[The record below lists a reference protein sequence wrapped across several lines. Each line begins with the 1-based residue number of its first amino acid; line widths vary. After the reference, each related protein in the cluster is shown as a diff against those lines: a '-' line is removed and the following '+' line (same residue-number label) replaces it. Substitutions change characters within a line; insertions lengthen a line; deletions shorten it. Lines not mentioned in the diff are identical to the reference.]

1 MKAIQE
7 MNIGCIYLIAH
18 EGVLRLLRER
28 HLLLGGAQVRVRNVE
43 AEEDHLLVG
52 ILRRIIAVKKL
63 FQLNLNV

>member
-28 HLLLGGAQVRVRNVE
+28 HPLLGGAQVRVRNVE
-43 AEEDHLLVG
+43 AEEDHLFSG
-52 ILRRIIAVKKL
+52 ILQR
-63 FQLNLNV
+63 